1 MKVEEFKSLYLAS
14 VKLVAIMT
22 FFLENPLKKP
32 FQNFHGKFCIHF
44 YTLKKC
50 SLLKMENSSSW
61 VNFTHF
67 REKTNLLALEL
78 IFVSSGWRVY
88 MYIKFDIE
96 NESLEWYKKRSIFA
110 KWAIQ
115 KNSDAL
121 ATTHRKW
128 KN

>member
-121 ATTHRKW
+121 AATHIKW